1 MWLNYNNVTTLIT
14 ALNEEPFKP
23 LDPSELEIRQK
34 FDKIIRSNTLRY
46 SVLIAS
52 SWTFMSLMSLLTDFK
67 HRKLTYREWVPYD
80 YSSYMM
86 FCVTYVH
93 QILSTF
99 YCASVNVACDTLICG
114 FLMHVYCQI
123 EILEYRLK
131 KILSDQS
138 ILDYCVRHHNSI
150 FQFACS
156 VNAKFSQIIGLQFI
170 ISTLIIC
177 SNLYQLSQSSLN
189 ADSIGL
195 IGFTCCMLTEIFL
208 YCWFGHK
215 IKSKSVQVADSIF
228 QIKWPLL
235 NNNVKSNLLI
245 IMKRA
250 AVPIEFTTAHI
261 ISLNLESFVA
271 LLKTS
276 YSAYSLL
283 VQVQEK

>member
-1 MWLNYNNVTTLIT
+1 ML
-14 ALNEEPFKP
+14 
-23 LDPSELEIRQK
+23 
-34 FDKIIRSNTLRY
+34 
-46 SVLIAS
+46 
-52 SWTFMSLMSLLTDFK
+52 LLTTQNMASIVCNVFFK
-67 HRKLTYREWVPYD
+67 TQNIIQ
-80 YSSYMM
+80 
-86 FCVTYVH
+86 FIT
-93 QILSTF
+93 T
-99 YCASVNVACDTLICG
+99 G
-114 FLMHVYCQI
+114 FAY
-123 EILEYRLK
+123 
-131 KILSDQS
+131 
-138 ILDYCVRHHNSI
+138 
-150 FQFACS
+150 S

-189 ADSIGL
+189 ADSVGL

-215 IKSKSVQVADSIF
+215 IKLKSVQVADSIF

-235 NNNVKSNLLI
+235 NNNIKTNLLI

-250 AVPIEFTTAHI
+250 TIPIEFTTAHI
-261 ISLNLESFVA
+261 ISLNLDSFVA